1 MHHTTTT
8 GGPRPRQPRRLLAA
22 AVAAA
27 AGAGLALAGT
37 APLATAAAAPR
48 VIDGS
53 GYAYNDWGE
62 EGTLS
67 IDSHSTVSDATAL
80 WQTVLY
86 ADGAKWRDADGELH
100 TFGKADITGRF
111 EERTESATYW
121 WQRHEDLEEVNGVVD
136 KETFGA
142 ADNSL
147 SGPEPNGKV
156 LFLGYKHDVAF
167 KRVRGEYYVK
177 VSGQWRKAAYKSFD

>member
-1 MHHTTTT
+1 M
-8 GGPRPRQPRRLLAA
+8 LVA
-22 AVAAA
+22 AVTAA

-37 APLATAAAAPR
+37 APLATAAAPR

-86 ADGAKWRDADGELH
+86 ADGAKWRDAGGELH
-100 TFGKADITGRF
+100 TFRKADITGRF

-121 WQRHEDLEEVNGVVD
+121 WQRHEDLEEVNGVVG

-156 LFLGYKHDVAF
+156 LFLGYRHDVAF
-167 KRVRGEYYVK
+167 KRIRGAYYVK